1 MPVHSLK
8 SHIGFEGVVHGGI
21 LATVLDEAMVWAAT
35 WSGKRF
41 CVCGEL
47 NVRYKSL
54 APIGDPVTVEAKI
67 VSARPRLIQTDGII
81 RDRAHNVLVTATAKY
96 VPLPIEK
103 NREFVATLVDEAG
116 TESTTRAMRQGT

>member
-1 MPVHSLK
+1 MIDTTTAIDERL
-8 SHIGFEGVVHGGI
+8 

-54 APIGDPVTVEAKI
+54 AKIGDRVTIEAKI

-81 RDRAHNVLVTATAKY
+81 RDRAGNVLVTATAKY
-96 VPLPIEK
+96 VPLPPEK
-103 NREFVATLVDEAG
+103 NREFVATLVDEPD
-116 TESTTRAMRQGT
+116 TEQTTRAMRQGP